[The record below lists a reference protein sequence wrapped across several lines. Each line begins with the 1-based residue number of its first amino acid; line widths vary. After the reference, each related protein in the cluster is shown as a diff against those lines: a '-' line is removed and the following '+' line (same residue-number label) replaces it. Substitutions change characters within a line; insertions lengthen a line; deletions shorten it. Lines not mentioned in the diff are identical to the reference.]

1 MGLNNFHLVSSEA
14 PIMSLGFALFPKGG
28 PSVARNR
35 PGLERREVGGT
46 DHWRTNGRGGGGA
59 LSRFRSARAG
69 STVATSGGGVNKA
82 LAPGGGAGCECQPRR
97 PLSRSEPGSGG
108 PAVPASPAAAAAA
121 PARLS
126 ARPGGGGAARERR
139 VAGAGRAPLSTAP
152 LSFVCRLRGRSCPG
166 AQPCSLK
173 MADGNEDARADDLP
187 GPAFEGYEAME
198 LACPAER
205 SGHVAVSD
213 GRHMF
218 VWGGYKVSGGGAGSV
233 GGGRPP
239 WLLSCRR
246 ASCFPASV
254 DSRLLGCCHRS
265 LGLMS
270 HPAPPPLPTRCCLWS
285 DRQAL
290 LCGLSSG

>member
-1 MGLNNFHLVSSEA
+1 M
-14 PIMSLGFALFPKGG
+14 
-28 PSVARNR
+28 
-35 PGLERREVGGT
+35 
-46 DHWRTNGRGGGGA
+46 
-59 LSRFRSARAG
+59 
-69 STVATSGGGVNKA
+69 ATSGGGVNKA
-82 LAPGGGAGCECQPRR
+82 LAPGGGAGCECEPRR

-108 PAVPASPAAAAAA
+108 PAVPASPAGAAR
-121 PARLS
+121 ARLS

-152 LSFVCRLRGRSCPG
+152 LSFVSCLRGRSGPG

-239 WLLSCRR
+239 WLLSLPESIFR
-246 ASCFPASV
+246 PASV
-254 DSRLLGCCHRS
+254 DSRLLGCCHGS

-270 HPAPPPLPTRCCLWS
+270 HPAPTPRPTRCCLWS
-285 DRQAL
+285 ARSQAL